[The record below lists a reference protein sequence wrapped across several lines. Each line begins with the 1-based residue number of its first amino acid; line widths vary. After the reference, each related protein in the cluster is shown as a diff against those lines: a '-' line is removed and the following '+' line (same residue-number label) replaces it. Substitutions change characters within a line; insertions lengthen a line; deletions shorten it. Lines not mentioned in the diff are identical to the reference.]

1 MIEIRDAA
9 ADEHEAVADLTLIA
23 YVGGGFVETHDPYT
37 EVLKDTSARAEDA
50 RVVVAVKDGA
60 IVGSLTIAEPGSRYA
75 DVAQPGELEFRMLAV
90 STDTRRQGVGSA
102 LVRHVYDVAYER
114 GDHAVV
120 MSTHPDMEDARRVY
134 DRNGFV
140 PDPQRSWEPV
150 PGTELTVL
158 VREIA

>member
-1 MIEIRDAA
+1 MIEIRDATA
-9 ADEHEAVADLTLIA
+9 EEHEAVADLTLIA
-23 YVGGGFVETHDPYT
+23 YVGGGFVDTHDPYT
-37 EVLKDTSARAEDA
+37 EVLKDTSGRADDA
-50 RVVVAVKDGA
+50 RVLVAVKEGT
-60 IVGSLTIAEPGSRYA
+60 IVGSVTIAEPGSRYA
-75 DVAQPGELEFRMLAV
+75 DVAEPGELEFRMLAV
-90 STDTRRQGVGSA
+90 STDARKQGVGSA

-114 GDHAVV
+114 GDQAVV

-140 PDPQRSWEPV
+140 PAPQRNWEPV